1 MMAQSWEGG
10 TRLTLAP
17 EVMTGAPMPGA
28 EGVCLERRFED
39 WRFEASL
46 ILMSFLCS
54 LLDSAFLAE
63 EVFQPGGT

>member
-28 EGVCLERRFED
+28 EGVCLERRFE
-39 WRFEASL
+39 ASL

-54 LLDSAFLAE
+54 LLDSAFLGE
-63 EVFQPGGT
+63 EAFQPGGT